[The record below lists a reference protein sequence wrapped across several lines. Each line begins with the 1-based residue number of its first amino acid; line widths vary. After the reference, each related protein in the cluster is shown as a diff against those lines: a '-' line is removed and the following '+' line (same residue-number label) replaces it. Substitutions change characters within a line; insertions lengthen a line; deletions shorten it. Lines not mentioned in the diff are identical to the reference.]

1 MCHTAFFRIEQYFD
15 FVIIS
20 AKNAT
25 LHKVVHNSR
34 NMFRGISEIAGNPV
48 LILSQHSLTDC
59 FQSDAQTKAAI
70 FTGSAL
76 TVWCKGCWFAAC

>member
-1 MCHTAFFRIEQYFD
+1 MCILVRWICHTAFFRIEQYFD

-34 NMFRGISEIAGNPV
+34 NMFRGVSEIAGNPV
-48 LILSQHSLTDC
+48 LILRRRLLTDC
-59 FQSDAQTKAAI
+59 FRSGPQTKAVR

-76 TVWCKGCWFAAC
+76 TA

>member
-1 MCHTAFFRIEQYFD
+1 MDHTAFFRIEQYFD

-34 NMFRGISEIAGNPV
+34 NMFRGVSEIAGNPV
-48 LILSQHSLTDC
+48 LILRRHSLTEC
-59 FQSDAQTKAAI
+59 FRSGPQTKAAI

-76 TVWCKGCWFAAC
+76 TV